1 MSGYMDNKM
10 FAEKNKSLI
19 TGPKRNPY
27 IEYAQDLN
35 YYCEN
40 FEVLK
45 SKLKGK
51 NKTEIREIKKNINNE
66 INNFLNDIV
75 QKESDEVHIK
85 IEQIAQDIRN
95 NKLTENDFEY
105 LENQFKSKYEQFK
118 KWKQKIVGDQDYKK
132 VGKEWEDRFCYMHT
146 FLGYFNKTRSEK
158 KELDKTNFEYLSKA
172 IQLILK
178 LNENEDIDYSL
189 CDLIV
194 ILSSTFFT
202 SDPNGKNGKIY
213 INDIIKKCSIMQRQ
227 GFWVGLTRYV
237 LNEQIQQQNK
247 AEETLRE
254 DDMTEEKLNN
264 SVIAKLM
271 SMSYN
276 IVQFVMDSNL
286 FNRII
291 YDIFKYCKINEQ
303 NREIIIGMLESQ
315 IENENLPFLKL
326 DKELLLSSNKND
338 LQDED
343 KEKEKEN
350 NNKIK
355 EEK

>member
-1 MSGYMDNKM
+1 M
-10 FAEKNKSLI
+10 
-19 TGPKRNPY
+19 
-27 IEYAQDLN
+27 
-35 YYCEN
+35 
-40 FEVLK
+40 
-45 SKLKGK
+45 
-51 NKTEIREIKKNINNE
+51 
-66 INNFLNDIV
+66 
-75 QKESDEVHIK
+75 
-85 IEQIAQDIRN
+85 
-95 NKLTENDFEY
+95 
-105 LENQFKSKYEQFK
+105 
-118 KWKQKIVGDQDYKK
+118 
-132 VGKEWEDRFCYMHT
+132 
-146 FLGYFNKTRSEK
+146 
-158 KELDKTNFEYLSKA
+158 
-172 IQLILK
+172 K

-213 INDIIKKCSIMQRQ
+213 INDIIKKCSIMQKQ

-303 NREIIIGMLESQ
+303 NREIVIGMLESQ
-315 IENENLPFLKL
+315 IENENLTFLKL

-338 LQDED
+338 LEEE
-343 KEKEKEN
+343 EKEKEN
-350 NNKIK
+350 NNKIN